1 LPKNVAVIAIDGPA
15 AAGKT
20 VIGREL
26 AHRLGF
32 KFLDTGLMYRA
43 VGWLARQRNIPS
55 DDQSALGSLARH
67 VQLRWKGQ
75 DGDYLL
81 IGEQRLGRE
90 LSDDP
95 EVSHWASVVATVST
109 VRRAMV
115 MLQQSIAAEGSIVM
129 VGRDIGTV
137 VAPGADLKIFMTA
150 SVEERARRRWRDL
163 SVQGREVD
171 YDQVLRETR
180 ERDDRDSA
188 RADSPLVPA
197 GGAITINTDDLSI
210 DQAVD
215 AILQHFKLKA
225 EK

>member
-1 LPKNVAVIAIDGPA
+1 MPNNVTVIAIDGPA

-32 KFLDTGLMYRA
+32 KYLDTGLMYRA
-43 VGWLARQRNIPS
+43 VGWLARQGNMS
-55 DDQSALGSLARH
+55 LDDQSGLGTLARNARLH
-67 VQLRWKGQ
+67 WEGQ
-75 DGDYLL
+75 DFDQVMIGD
-81 IGEQRLGRE
+81 QRLDRE
-90 LSDDP
+90 LRDP
-95 EVSHWASVVATVST
+95 EVSHWASVVATIPA

-163 SVQGREVD
+163 SSRLGREVD
-171 YDQVLRETR
+171 YQQVLQETR
-180 ERDDRDSA
+180 ERDLRDST
-188 RADSPLVPA
+188 RRDSPLVPA
-197 GGAITINTDDLSI
+197 EDAITINTDDLSI

-215 AILQHFKLKA
+215 AILQHLKLKA